1 MRKGTIALQETVY
14 QVSAPL
20 RGERQLALL
29 TDLHDRS
36 PRLLLPSLRSHRPDL
51 ILIAGD
57 FLHGEVPEGNG
68 LKMEE
73 SPSLH
78 LFRELA
84 RIAPTYVS
92 LGNHEWMLC
101 PEDFDCIA
109 ELNQFKTMFL
119 GNADTDFTRDRKITF
134 DGFIRCCIVIGEYE
148 NYKSGFEG
156 RITCSDMSNCGKCQ
170 N

>member
-1 MRKGTIALQETVY
+1 
-14 QVSAPL
+14 
-20 RGERQLALL
+20 
-29 TDLHDRS
+29 
-36 PRLLLPSLRSHRPDL
+36 
-51 ILIAGD
+51 
-57 FLHGEVPEGNG
+57 
-68 LKMEE
+68 
-73 SPSLH
+73 
-78 LFRELA
+78 
-84 RIAPTYVS
+84 
-92 LGNHEWMLC
+92 MLC

-156 RITCSDMSNCGKCQ
+156 RITCSDMSNCGKCR